1 MSFFRAA
8 QCFSTAIDILML
20 PHPNGEAYDIFR
32 ALVECN
38 EAVDSIDITQ
48 LDAQAAGWVDQ
59 LKRLM
64 DYSHLSVPTDKGGL
78 EVKAEG
84 FGITDKI
91 ELPQLVKDLYEW
103 CSEANRKGL

>member
-8 QCFSTAIDILML
+8 QCFSTAIDILQL
-20 PHPNGEAYDIFR
+20 PHPNGEVYDIYR

-38 EAVDSIDITQ
+38 EALGSIDVTQ
-48 LDAQAAGWVDQ
+48 LDAEAAGWIDQ

-64 DYSHLSVPTDKGGL
+64 DYSHLSVPTEKGGL
-78 EVKAEG
+78 EVKAEQ

-91 ELPQLVKDLYEW
+91 ELSQLVKDLYDW
-103 CSEANRKGL
+103 CREENRKGL

>member
-8 QCFSTAIDILML
+8 QCFSKAIDILL
-20 PHPNGEAYDIFR
+20 PPHPNGEVYDIFR
-32 ALVECN
+32 ALVECD
-38 EAVDSIDITQ
+38 EGMDSIDISQ
-48 LDAQAAGWVDQ
+48 LDAQTAGWIDQ

-84 FGITDKI
+84 FGTTDKI
-91 ELPQLVKDLYEW
+91 ELSQLVKDLYEW
-103 CSEANRKGL
+103 CCEENRKGS